1 MVEMK
6 GVSKIVKGN
15 EVLHVCS
22 VTSVVSD
29 SAPLFMGF
37 PRQEYWSE
45 LPCPPQGIFPTQ
57 GLNPVAPAR
66 QADSS
71 PLSHEMNHLYVYI
84 YLLCFW
90 ISFPFRSPQTIE

>member
-6 GVSKIVKGN
+6 GVSKIAKGN
-15 EVLHVCS
+15 EVVHVCS

-57 GLNPVAPAR
+57 GLNPVARAAGRFFTAELRDESPVCLHI
-66 QADSS
+66 S
-71 PLSHEMNHLYVYI
+71 PLFLDFLPI
-84 YLLCFW
+84 
-90 ISFPFRSPQTIE
+90 